1 MLAILAGGEV
11 RVTLP
16 GGEKVTANAED
27 GFLSVHSDAV
37 QVVASR
43 AELA

>member
-16 GGEKVTANAED
+16 SGEKVTATAED
-27 GFLSVHSDAV
+27 GFLSVQSDSV